1 MDPVEINAG
10 SWYLRALR
18 ADDRVDDR
26 PAVLASCRDPEIR
39 RWRERPPATQEAAGD
54 YVRLCA
60 QRWQHDEGY
69 TWAVCEPTTGEML
82 GEIELAALD
91 LAAGTAEAT
100 CWALPA
106 ARGRGMI
113 TTVLSAVLR
122 FAFAGL
128 GLQQITYAVAEGN
141 VASARVAI
149 KCGFRPTARQP
160 SAWVSDGR
168 RQDVLITAR
177 SATDS

>member
-1 MDPVEINAG
+1 MEPVEINAG

-18 ADDRVDDR
+18 ADARIDDR

-39 RWRERPPATQEAAGD
+39 RWRERPPATQADADD
-54 YVRLCA
+54 YVRLSA
-60 QRWQHDEGY
+60 QRWKRDAGY

-113 TTVLSAVLR
+113 TTALSAVLR

-128 GLQQITYAVAEGN
+128 GLQRVTYAVAEGN
-141 VASARVAI
+141 VASARVAT
-149 KCGFRPTARQP
+149 KCGFRPTARQH
-160 SAWVSDGR
+160 SAWVVDGR
-168 RQDVLITAR
+168 PQDVLITAR